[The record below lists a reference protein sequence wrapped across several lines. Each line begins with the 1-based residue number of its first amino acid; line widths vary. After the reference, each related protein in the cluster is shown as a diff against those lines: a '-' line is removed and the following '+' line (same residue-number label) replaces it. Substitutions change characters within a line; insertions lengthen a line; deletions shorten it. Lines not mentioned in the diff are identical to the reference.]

1 MTLPKEINK
10 APAVEPE
17 EVKIQEML
25 NRQFKIILLNLEN
38 HKKIW
43 IGKKNKIWKVTQ

>member
-10 APAVEPE
+10 APTMEPE

-25 NRQFKIILLNLEN
+25 NRQFKITFLNLEN

-43 IGKKNKIWKVTQ
+43 IEKKIKFGK